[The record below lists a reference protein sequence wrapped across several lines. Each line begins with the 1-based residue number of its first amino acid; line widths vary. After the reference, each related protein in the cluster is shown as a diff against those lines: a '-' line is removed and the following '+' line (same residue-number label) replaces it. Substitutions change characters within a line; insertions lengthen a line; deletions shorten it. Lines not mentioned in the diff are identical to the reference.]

1 MARLRDP
8 LPALRGTVTP
18 IEWGAVLGAWL
29 LLALLSA
36 GPLSKE
42 LAGRGVPVDEGTIRV
57 AQALDWSLWA
67 VMLPAIF
74 RLLDRFPLRRGVRRT
89 HFPAWLGIG
98 LGSGVVHALL
108 ALPLI
113 HLMARVFVVPA
124 ASLSAVGLAFG
135 AMVRDDVSNATIAF
149 GGYLSLQMVHRNRH
163 ERRRARETE
172 QLLRE
177 ARLHA
182 LSLQLQPHF
191 LFNTLNGIATLIR
204 VNPREAEES
213 LVRLSDLLRLTLT
226 TGEEGLLPLGEELR
240 RLELYLALQRM
251 RYGDRLTA
259 RIESDRALSQAVV
272 PAMLLQPLVE
282 NALSHGMEGRGGPG
296 VVTVRGTREGDMLV
310 LSVEDD
316 GVGVPPGGPAR
327 EGTGLSNC
335 RRRLEVLYPGRN
347 SFEIG
352 PRAEGGT
359 RVLVCLPYREEA
371 AAGGGRP

>member
-1 MARLRDP
+1 MARHRDP
-8 LPALRGTVTP
+8 LPPLRSTVTP
-18 IEWGAVLGAWL
+18 LEWVVVLGVWL

-36 GPLSKE
+36 GPLAKD
-42 LAGRGVPVDEGTIRV
+42 LAGRGVPVDEGTLRI
-57 AQALDWSLWA
+57 AQALDWALWA
-67 VMLPAIF
+67 LMLPAMF
-74 RLLDRFPLRRGVRRT
+74 RLLDRFPLRRGTWRR
-89 HFPAWLGIG
+89 HLPAWLGIW

-113 HLMARVFVVPA
+113 HLMARLFSVPA
-124 ASLSAVGLAFG
+124 ESLSAVGLAFG
-135 AMVRDDVSNATIAF
+135 SMVRDDISNATFAI
-149 GGYLSLQMVHRNRH
+149 GGYLSLQVVHRNRH
-163 ERRRARETE
+163 ERHRAREME

-204 VNPREAEES
+204 LNPREAEES

-259 RIESDRALSQAVV
+259 RIESDRALAHAMV

-282 NALSHGMEGRGGPG
+282 NALSHGMEGRSGAGT
-296 VVTVRGTREGDMLV
+296 VTVRGTREGDMLA
-310 LSVEDD
+310 LAVEDD
-316 GVGVPPGGPAR
+316 GVGVPAGGPAR
-327 EGTGLSNC
+327 EGIGLSNC

-347 SFEIG
+347 SFGIG
-352 PRAEGGT
+352 PLATGGT
-359 RVLVCLPYREEA
+359 RVLVRLPFQEGQA
-371 AAGGGRP
+371 PGGSTR